1 MSETARR
8 LIYGQDL
15 RAQADSTLCLKFLLE
30 IGVHTLL
37 LVFDR
42 LQKMSTSV

>member
-1 MSETARR
+1 MSETANR
-8 LIYGQDL
+8 LIYGQDR

-30 IGVHTLL
+30 IGAHTLL

-42 LQKMSTSV
+42 LRKISTSV